1 MPRNEAVHPISSN
14 DRSAY
19 RTVPRSGHSRRR
31 RVLDGVALLSV
42 AVTLFASFVWGSH
55 LQRKERRIKIG
66 AAPFSGEWD
75 FRLSWR
81 IIPAVAIGLLL
92 VTVLPCV
99 LARFRFPAAAWMAGA
114 ALALYALAL
123 AAADGAN
130 AVLAPVVDPTEYWG
144 NLANL
149 PSASTTLRSFA
160 SYDFLVQRSVHL
172 KGHPPGFIMLLKG
185 LAAIGLGRPWVT
197 GALSFIGALTVV
209 PAVAL
214 TVRAVVG
221 ELTARR
227 ALPYLACAP
236 FAVWLG
242 TSADAFFS
250 AVCAWGI
257 AAVALAVGSATSRHG
272 RVSLGL
278 AGGTLLA
285 AGLFLSYGVVPLLAL
300 PAILVLHGFRRQR
313 MATFEV
319 IAAATIGALGV
330 TALFAAKGFWW
341 LDGLNLTREFYWNGS
356 AYFRTWTYFLV
367 GNLGALLI
375 AVGPAVAYG
384 IWRLR
389 NRAAWLVVGGAL
401 LGVAA
406 AEVSQYSKGEVER
419 IWLLFMPWLLV
430 ATAVLRRSTPAA
442 NGPHLTTGSNVGL
455 KCEQNS
461 ERRWL
466 AVQVAIGL
474 SLQIALKS
482 KW

>member
-1 MPRNEAVHPISSN
+1 M
-14 DRSAY
+14 
-19 RTVPRSGHSRRR
+19 
-31 RVLDGVALLSV
+31 LDGAALLSV
-42 AVTLFASFVWGSH
+42 ASTLLASFVWGSH
-55 LQRKERRIKIG
+55 LQRKERRIKVG

-81 IIPAVAIGLLL
+81 ILPALVIGLLV
-92 VTVLPCV
+92 VTVLPGV
-99 LARFRFPAAAWMAGA
+99 LARFRFHAAAWAAGA

-130 AVLAPVVDPTEYWG
+130 AVLAPVVDPTEYWA

-149 PSASTTLRSFA
+149 PSASTTLRSFT

-185 LAAIGLGRPWVT
+185 LTAIGLGRPWVT

-209 PAVAL
+209 PAVAV

-221 ELTARR
+221 ELMARR

-257 AAVALAVGSATSRHG
+257 AAVALAVSSSASRRG
-272 RVSLGL
+272 GVCLGMI
-278 AGGTLLA
+278 GGTLLG

-300 PAILVLHGFRRQR
+300 PAVLVLHEVRHGRA
-313 MATFEV
+313 ATLEV
-319 IAAATIGALGV
+319 IAAAIVGALGV
-330 TALFAAKGFWW
+330 TALFAAQGFWW
-341 LDGLNLTREFYWNGS
+341 FDGLKLTRQFYWNGS
-356 AYFRTWTYFLV
+356 AYFRPWTYFLV

-375 AVGPAVAYG
+375 AVGPAAAYG

-389 NRAAWLVVGGAL
+389 NRVTWLVVGGAL

-430 ATAVLRRSTPAA
+430 ATAALRRDALASS
-442 NGPHLTTGSNVGL
+442 GPSSDTDPKVWLDR
-455 KCEQNS
+455 EQHS
-461 ERRWL
+461 ERGWL
-466 AVQVAIGL
+466 AIQVAIGL